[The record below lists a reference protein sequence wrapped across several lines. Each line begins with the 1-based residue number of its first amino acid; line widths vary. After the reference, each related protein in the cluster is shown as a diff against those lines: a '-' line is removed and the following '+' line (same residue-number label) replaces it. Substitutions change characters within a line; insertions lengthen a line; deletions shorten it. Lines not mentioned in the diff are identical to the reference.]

1 MRLAE
6 ALRPK
11 VAGPFDDLPAER
23 FIEALDEARRGG

>member
-11 VAGPFDDLPAER
+11 VAGPFDRLPAER
-23 FIEALDEARRGG
+23 FLEALDDARRGG